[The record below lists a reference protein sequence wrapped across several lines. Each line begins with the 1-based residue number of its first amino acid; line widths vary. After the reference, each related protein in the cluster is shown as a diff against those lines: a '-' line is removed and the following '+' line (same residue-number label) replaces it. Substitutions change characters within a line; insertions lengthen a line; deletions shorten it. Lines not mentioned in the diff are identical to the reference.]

1 MSLSERLNRRCPV
14 CDRLKGEPF
23 IGWCTNYRFHVHG
36 NVPEWRRRQLERLEK
51 VGRVAE
57 KALDR

>member
-1 MSLSERLNRRCPV
+1 MSLSERLAEREKDRREAAK
-14 CDRLKGEPF
+14 RIAE
-23 IGWCTNYRFHVHG
+23 RM
-36 NVPEWRRRQLERLEK
+36 PEWRRRQLERLAK